1 MHENWLIWRW
11 KKALPRHPIH
21 CPAPFCTC
29 DCLQSPPCQLC
40 SSVIPAE
47 GLWACSPQSL
57 PSALGFRLE
66 STVLASPDF
75 FKASV
80 RRVHVQ
86 NHLPGL
92 EQVENGKHAHFGV
105 ILFLWKKSE
114 TSTGLLFVGCQTC
127 LFFFS
132 PRQKKPSL
140 NLIISNTKI
149 ICKASPTH
157 CKIAT

>member
-1 MHENWLIWRW
+1 MPENWHIWRW

-29 DCLQSPPCQLC
+29 GCLQSPPCQLC

-47 GLWACSPQSL
+47 GIWACSPQSL

-80 RRVHVQ
+80 KRVHVQ
-86 NHLPGL
+86 NHLPGVGASGKWKTCSFWSHL
-92 EQVENGKHAHFGV
+92 ILVEKIWNLYWLIV
-105 ILFLWKKSE
+105 CRLPNVS
-114 TSTGLLFVGCQTC
+114 
-127 LFFFS
+127 FFFF

-140 NLIISNTKI
+140 NLIISNTQI